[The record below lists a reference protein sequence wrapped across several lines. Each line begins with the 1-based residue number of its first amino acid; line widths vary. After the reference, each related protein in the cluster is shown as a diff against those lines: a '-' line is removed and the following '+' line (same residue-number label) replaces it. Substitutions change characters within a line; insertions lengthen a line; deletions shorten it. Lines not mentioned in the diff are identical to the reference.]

1 MPGVRKEGMG
11 KMTKYIAV
19 IAVVAL
25 LFCLTGKAYC
35 FSMND
40 LKNAATQAATAAAQQ
55 AASAAANKASK
66 STSGNNNARA
76 SAVNLASID
85 LDKGVFGVPLKSGV
99 QDVAKWCL
107 ENNVTIN
114 NLTKQQAEQQAQQLV
129 SRIKRLKADYNNG
142 KWLMSEAE
150 KQVAELTTDQTM
162 DAAEKMAVEQARKS
176 LDILKNPT
184 VDYQGNTYFLQR
196 LFGDG
201 LQVSIGGVDKVCTDS
216 RITQTMYVLTVV
228 PSEKSEKL
236 LNNSVQSIQIYF
248 KRDASGNVVS
258 YATLA
263 DILNDNTDVFN
274 KQYSTMTSILNEK
287 YGAPAYFGKIFY
299 KQEDVNPNGNTL
311 GFVLYHLL
319 GNYFDGQDAL
329 LWRKNIMLLTEF
341 GGDEVNRPDC
351 RYPLYLIY
359 YDFSARGEILEFYK
373 QVIKNFEEKSSK
385 EDENKVKQMKQDF

>member
-129 SRIKRLKADYNNG
+129 SRIKELKADYNNG

-162 DAAEKMAVEQARKS
+162 DAMEKMAVEQARKS
-176 LDILKNPT
+176 LNILKNPT
-184 VDYQGNTYFLQR
+184 IDYQGNTYFLQQ

-216 RITQTMYVLTVV
+216 RITQMMYMLTVA
-228 PSEKSEKL
+228 PSDRSEKL

-263 DILNDNTDVFN
+263 D
-274 KQYSTMTSILNEK
+274 ILNEK

-329 LWRKNIMLLTEF
+329 LWRKNIILLTEF

-359 YDFSARGEILEFYK
+359 YDFSARGEILESYK
-373 QVIKNFEEKSSK
+373 QVIKDVEEKSSK